1 MGRGRCSASKEKFF
15 RRLLAQPHDERILGC
30 FPHEWQSS
38 GGTLQASCSAAVG
51 LWAKVYGI
59 CEDSSRQSILHH
71 AGANEIPGVPGK
83 QHPLLPVP
91 RAPYEKDDVR
101 ADACGTPSAAGIA
114 VDRCRGAKMETK
126 KETIAKESREG
137 CSFSCSVHNSPLTTS
152 ASRSFTVF
160 QTLRSIHNE

>member
-71 AGANEIPGVPGK
+71 AGANEIPGVPDGDQK
-83 QHPLLPVP
+83 GNDCQ
-91 RAPYEKDDVR
+91 
-101 ADACGTPSAAGIA
+101 GI
-114 VDRCRGAKMETK
+114 
-126 KETIAKESREG
+126 
-137 CSFSCSVHNSPLTTS
+137 
-152 ASRSFTVF
+152 
-160 QTLRSIHNE
+160 